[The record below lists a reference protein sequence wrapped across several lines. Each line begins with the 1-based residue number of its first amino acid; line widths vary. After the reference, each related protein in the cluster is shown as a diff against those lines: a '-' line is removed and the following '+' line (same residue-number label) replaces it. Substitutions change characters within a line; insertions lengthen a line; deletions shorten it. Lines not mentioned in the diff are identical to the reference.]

1 MFPMNSFQKVYIGL
15 AFLPIIIIF
24 HLGQLTLVDGLYR
37 YPEVSC
43 MPHFDSVYG
52 DPIASCW
59 FDSQTKFKCRKT
71 SCKSFDHP
79 DRPFGKLAFS
89 GCVHNEIPKNGVVHP
104 RNYHHYPSGDDKW
117 LPGKFGYVAAFDSST
132 QLWYN
137 CPYTASKDNSD
148 NYLCTD
154 CWM

>member
-1 MFPMNSFQKVYIGL
+1 MIINAVWRKITNPLSLFFGL
-15 AFLPIIIIF
+15 RSRLEP
-24 HLGQLTLVDGLYR
+24 LTV
-37 YPEVSC
+37 
-43 MPHFDSVYG
+43 
-52 DPIASCW
+52 
-59 FDSQTKFKCRKT
+59 
-71 SCKSFDHP
+71 
-79 DRPFGKLAFS
+79 GKLAFS
-89 GCVHNEIPKNGVVHP
+89 GCVHDGVPKNGVVHP

-137 CPYTASKDNSD
+137 CPYTASRDNTD